1 MGLCN
6 LCLLH
11 ILCSSY
17 IYVIYSYRLFE
28 RTPRST
34 ELKKPSTA
42 REKIRNNFLV
52 QGFLWVALQKSN
64 KILYEIIPTQ
74 AVITNNVC
82 FVHVQYRKTTPF
94 VFHIILWL
102 CWQLTKFSARYV
114 NIDTIVVISHH
125 YVVFTWNNVSGIAP
139 WMGVVQSFSLMLCGK
154 FAETI
159 GWIDFYFQRYQ
170 MGMENMKLDNALRM
184 IRRG

>member
-64 KILYEIIPTQ
+64 KICYEIIPTQ
-74 AVITNNVC
+74 AVITKIMCASYMYNIGK
-82 FVHVQYRKTTPF
+82 RPLF

-125 YVVFTWNNVSGIAP
+125 YFVFTWNNVFGNSSI
-139 WMGVVQSFSLMLCGK
+139 MGVVYRHFVWCHAK
-154 FAETI
+154 I
-159 GWIDFYFQRYQ
+159 CW
-170 MGMENMKLDNALRM
+170 DNW
-184 IRRG
+184 